1 MKVEKLELNHKGMK
15 ELLRSEEAK
24 LLCKELTD
32 KAAAELGEGYESE
45 GFIGPNKANA
55 EIQAVTWEAVNGN
68 KKDNRMLKA
77 VLKK

>member
-1 MKVEKLELNHKGMK
+1 MKVESIELDHEGIR
-15 ELLRSEEAK
+15 ELLRSEEAMQI
-24 LLCKELTD
+24 CKEFTD
-32 KAAAELGEGYESE
+32 KAAETLGEGYKSE